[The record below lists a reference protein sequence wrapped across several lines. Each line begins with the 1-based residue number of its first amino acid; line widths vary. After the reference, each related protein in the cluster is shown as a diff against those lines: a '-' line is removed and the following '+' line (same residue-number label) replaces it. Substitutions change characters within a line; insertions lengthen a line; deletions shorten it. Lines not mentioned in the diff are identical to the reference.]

1 MFSQIF
7 GRFLVEQKLISSEKL
22 EEILDYQKKVR
33 VKLGLIAVSEKLLT
47 QDQAEKINRRQALE
61 DKRFGDIAVEMGF
74 LTDNQI
80 NRLLQLQGNPHLA
93 FVQAVTEKGI
103 MTLEE
108 VDSAMDLYRRVNGF
122 TNTDMEDFR
131 SGDIDRMLPLYIRTT
146 NKLVAGLVGVAV
158 RTIVRLIDNEIAVD
172 PSYEVDSYEFENLAL
187 QDVEGEHDLMLGFA
201 GEGNNL
207 LAIADIFAKEE
218 FASMDL
224 FAFDAVCEFI
234 NCINGLYATALSARG
249 IVVDMVPPMYY
260 QSGCVKA
267 EGKLLIVPIYIKK
280 HKIRIVVAA
289 DTAIKVEA

>member
-22 EEILDYQKKVR
+22 EEILDYQKEVR

-47 QDQAEKINRRQALE
+47 QDQADKINRKQALE

-74 LTDNQI
+74 LTDSQV
-80 NRLLQLQGNPHLA
+80 NRLLKLQGNPYLA
-93 FVQAVTEKGI
+93 FIQAVTEKGL

-108 VDSAMDLYRRVNGF
+108 VESAMDLYRRANGF

-131 SGDIDRMLPLYIRTT
+131 SGDMDRMLPLYIRTT
-146 NKLVAGLVGVAV
+146 NKLAAGLVGVAV
-158 RTIVRLIDNEIAVD
+158 RTIRRLISSDIAVE

-187 QDVEGEHDLMLGFA
+187 QGVEGEHAITLGLA

-207 LAIADIFAKEE
+207 LTIADIFAKEE
-218 FASMDL
+218 FESLDV

-234 NCINGLYATALSARG
+234 NCINGLYAASLSTKG

-267 EGKLLIVPIYIKK
+267 EGKLLIVPIYIKRR
-280 HKIRIVVAA
+280 KIRIVVAA